1 MLRVFCIATLYGR
14 SGSAAVVALGLEELA
29 KYFDN
34 KPRKRSR

>member
-1 MLRVFCIATLYGR
+1 MIRTLAIATLYGL